1 MKILC
6 TGNLSKT
13 IPYSLSKLFPDID
26 FISRSNGYD
35 LDTSEGRIQFKN
47 IIIDYDVFINHSE
60 LPGDGQCELLHIA
73 HDVCTN
79 IKVIN
84 IGTVLEL
91 EEWAW
96 YNPNTH
102 IVKNKLKKLSLSL
115 NSEKFKTTHL
125 IIGGLASIE
134 SGVDHQR
141 LNGMQVAEV
150 IKYIIDSPINIP
162 LMHIE
167 NTNDELMQHYM
178 NISSKVNVV

>member
-6 TGNLSKT
+6 TGNIYKT
-13 IPYSLSKLFPDID
+13 IPYNLSKLFSNID
-26 FISRSNGYD
+26 FISRSNGYN
-35 LDTSEGRIQFKN
+35 LDTIEGRTQFKN
-47 IIIDYDVFINHSE
+47 IIVNYDVFINHSE
-60 LPGDGQCELLHIA
+60 LPDDGQYELLSIVHE
-73 HDVCTN
+73 VCKT

-84 IGTVLEL
+84 IGSVLEL

-96 YNPNTH
+96 YNPQTH

-125 IIGGLASIE
+125 ILGGLVSLD
-134 SGVDHQR
+134 SKYDHQR

-162 LMHIE
+162 LIHIE
-167 NTNDELMQHYM
+167 NTNDELRAYY
-178 NISSKVNVV
+178 SKIKEAP